1 MLEIDRD
8 HSGANRRFGF
18 QGRLRRFASQRF
30 IIAER
35 VLFTPASERDRSR
48 RHSRIFA
55 KRIRIL
61 GFRNLLVKIL
71 RFVLAIDVLQ
81 AARLKVPRRKRESR
95 FLRFGRRSM
104 KERKRTRVI
113 LLGKQNFRD
122 AVRSR
127 SAKFA
132 LGIVIQDALETCP
145 RRACL
150 VQRPVT
156 FGQIKI
162 RARPAGR
169 ARILPEKF
177 FVLRRREVEKPSREK
192 AVCVIELASIGPFR
206 FRGWCFGIIFT
217 RARFRRTAS
226 RFGRRNRG
234 IERDC
239 SRCGR
244 LVHRLGPPDFRRAL
258 LRKPKRNGRQNQ
270 RCLHEA
276 NGAPPCP
283 HFAVAKAT
291 FVTPAS
297 LQIFSTPTM
306 FL

>member
-1 MLEIDRD
+1 
-8 HSGANRRFGF
+8 
-18 QGRLRRFASQRF
+18 
-30 IIAER
+30 
-35 VLFTPASERDRSR
+35 
-48 RHSRIFA
+48 
-55 KRIRIL
+55 
-61 GFRNLLVKIL
+61 
-71 RFVLAIDVLQ
+71 
-81 AARLKVPRRKRESR
+81 
-95 FLRFGRRSM
+95 M
-104 KERKRTRVI
+104 KERKRARVI

-127 SAKFA
+127 SAKLA
-132 LGIVIQDALETCP
+132 LGIVIQDTLETGL
-145 RRACL
+145 RRVCL

-177 FVLRRREVEKPSREK
+177 FVLRRREVEKLSREK

-206 FRGWCFGIIFT
+206 FRRRAFGIIFT

-226 RFGRRNRG
+226 RFSRRNRG

-239 SRCGR
+239 SRRGR
-244 LVHRLGPPDFRRAL
+244 LVHRLGPPNFRRAL
-258 LRKPKRNGRQNQ
+258 LCERERSRCQNQ

-276 NGAPPCP
+276 NRASPCP